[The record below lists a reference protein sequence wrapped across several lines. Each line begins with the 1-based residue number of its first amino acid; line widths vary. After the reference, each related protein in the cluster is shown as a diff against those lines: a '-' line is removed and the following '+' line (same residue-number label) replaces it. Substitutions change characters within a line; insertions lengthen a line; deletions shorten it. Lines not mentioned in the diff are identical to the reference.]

1 MKKIMSFMIIISFVT
16 FAQNT
21 QIDSSLSGSLEGF
34 FTAVQKADY
43 KNSAE
48 YIVYSGNDESRKY
61 LEKLNSDN
69 AGELQ
74 SAERIGKKVKA
85 YLDISDSYEF
95 IGSKV
100 VTENER
106 TFVFVNT
113 AFKSGKQSLNIEFK
127 FVDVQGKYLLVG
139 IE

>member
-1 MKKIMSFMIIISFVT
+1 M
-16 FAQNT
+16 
-21 QIDSSLSGSLEGF
+21 
-34 FTAVQKADY
+34 QKADY